1 MPREFQTSA
10 KQRLIDEFAVFD
22 QEKQETIWSGAAV
35 GLRPIALRK
44 KAQPANHQAREIS
57 PSLLIRQPAAPVTA
71 KFIGMAEPMLE
82 TFMLFIQ
89 DEKGPM
95 YRAGLN
101 DLAEAKRLGRE
112 IAETEKVECFIYSFK
127 EYREVERFYPPSQR
141 VSPKKTRRKSP

>member
-57 PSLLIRQPAAPVTA
+57 PSLLIRQPAAPVTS

-101 DLAEAKRLGRE
+101 DLQRPNAWVGR
-112 IAETEKVECFIYSFK
+112 
-127 EYREVERFYPPSQR
+127 SQR
-141 VSPKKTRRKSP
+141 RKKSSVHL